1 MFFFLIF
8 LMFFLTDLPHVVLSD
23 LLLYTDATYI
33 VFQHKN
39 ITEIE
44 KQLLTNFSSFWDWFI
59 HNELSSNFSQDKTK
73 LNIFGAKHKL
83 GNAKDLNIIYSGTEI
98 KHYTKEK
105 HLGCILDQIIS
116 GESMALNVAW

>member
-1 MFFFLIF
+1 M
-8 LMFFLTDLPHVVLSD
+8 TDLPQVVLSD
-23 LLLYTDATYI
+23 LFLYTDATYI

-44 KQLLTNFSSFWDWFI
+44 KQLLTNFSSFCDWFI

-73 LNIFGAKHKL
+73 LKIFGAKQKL

-98 KHYTKEK
+98 KHYAKVK

-116 GESMALNVAW
+116 GESMALNVVW